1 MRWFQHNDRKPLFN
15 VYGLQRSVFYN
26 RKQLFAERLLEK
38 AQVYATL
45 TKGTKAVRV
54 VFSPWFHHFPFR
66 ENSAV
71 RFSEL
76 MIFFFIFFCARLTF
90 ITKFNEN
97 EKRTQWPKWTAKIWG
112 QLRNQVDWFRT
123 LSRKQFLK
131 NF

>member
-76 MIFFFIFFCARLTF
+76 MIFFFIFFAQDWLLLLNLMK
-90 ITKFNEN
+90 TKNELSDLN
-97 EKRTQWPKWTAKIWG
+97 KRRKFEVN
-112 QLRNQVDWFRT
+112 RNQVDWFRT

-131 NF
+131 KF